1 MGAGPETVRDLT
13 PRSRSRA
20 TPVQRADAPRPAGG
34 QPEPE
39 GVRWLRPLD
48 AAPRVVDRVAL
59 ARRLD
64 EVLASDGARWRA
76 AQLTA
81 LLIGADVDAS
91 PGAVSARWGAGVP
104 VRSID
109 LASRAGLAL
118 GDVEVALRDLLRL
131 GVLRSTDGEGS
142 ADHACSATEAHAGF
156 AVRVAPEYVHDG
168 PAASVAWPSVAARL
182 AGSAAALLVT
192 RALADCIDRPGRPVV
207 VPYSVLA
214 AATRYSEGMVK
225 RGIAAA
231 IAADVV
237 LSRPSVGRA
246 PTYAFTEWALG
257 RGDEPAVAPPPARLA
272 PPASRPETSGVAL
285 DARLANPTAPVTG
298 VLRASVAGV
307 SVEVPSATGGELTVE
322 TVVDGR
328 PVTARLT
335 IPPIRS

>member
-1 MGAGPETVRDLT
+1 MN
-13 PRSRSRA
+13 
-20 TPVQRADAPRPAGG
+20 
-34 QPEPE
+34 
-39 GVRWLRPLD
+39 
-48 AAPRVVDRVAL
+48 
-59 ARRLD
+59 
-64 EVLASDGARWRA
+64 
-76 AQLTA
+76 
-81 LLIGADVDAS
+81 
-91 PGAVSARWGAGVP
+91 
-104 VRSID
+104 

-118 GDVEVALRDLLRL
+118 GDIEVALRDLLRL
-131 GVLRSTDGEGS
+131 GVLRSADGEGW
-142 ADHACSATEAHAGF
+142 ADQACNATEPHAEL

-168 PAASVAWPSVAARL
+168 PAASVAWPGVAARL

-192 RALADCIDRPGRPVV
+192 SALADCIDRPGRPVV

-237 LSRPSVGRA
+237 VSRPSAGRA

-257 RGDEPAVAPPPARLA
+257 RGEEPAVAPTPARLA
-272 PPASRPETSGVAL
+272 TLASRPEVSGVAPN
-285 DARLANPTAPVTG
+285 APTVSRTAPATG

-307 SVEVPSATGGELTVE
+307 GVEVPSATGGELTVE
-322 TVVDGR
+322 TVIDGR